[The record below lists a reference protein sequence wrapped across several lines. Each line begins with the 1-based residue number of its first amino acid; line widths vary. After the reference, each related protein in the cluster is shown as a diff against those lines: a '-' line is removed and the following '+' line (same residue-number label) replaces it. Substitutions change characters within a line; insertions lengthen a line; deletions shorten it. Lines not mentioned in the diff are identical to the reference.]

1 MDRIK
6 HRTRDAAAK
15 AGEWK
20 DESRKKGKRLD
31 NEEGW
36 NGAGLCELELKIR
49 MDVGLIG
56 NMEEKKD
63 REKLNFKIGNDTKG
77 QSRITDGLKV
87 KSVYGEITSEE
98 TLQKEV
104 EAVNVIRKLPARE
117 ESVSQL
123 DVSEYLVLLK
133 ALRINLPKG
142 VLNPEVIMLS
152 HNADIIKKAQD
163 VVTDLESFKFQFN
176 SIPRLG
182 CRKVKNSLA
191 LKNNGNVLEMTMM
204 IFFKKSKDSEKTL
217 RAKWSENTSNTVCGF
232 SFRHKYKTT
241 AISAPALYAT
251 TQTRSWKHL
260 KVGDNV
266 ANIGEGV
273 TVNIKTIEEKEY
285 RNESSLSPTSQNF
298 GNFFQN
304 PADEIECLKFFHEL
318 GEIGKDQKL
327 RYTRNT
333 KVEFGFLSG
342 KLDFL
347 ADITDSNVN
356 ANAKGAER
364 DKILIECKGTT
375 GDMVGKLFT
384 KPNNDS
390 RRAQLDEKHEY
401 CCQIQAY
408 MYILNKSAEQTQG
421 FTSNRAVMVIRHYHK
436 NGENPRDFYW
446 NFLEKNETL
455 QQQIDELCAFCQEEV
470 LACFL
475 AVLNL
480 IFQLEI

>member
-6 HRTRDAAAK
+6 HRTWDAAAK

-20 DESRKKGKRLD
+20 EESRKKGKLLD

-49 MDVGLIG
+49 MEVGLIG

-87 KSVYGEITSEE
+87 KSVHGEITSEE
-98 TLQKEV
+98 TSQKEV
-104 EAVNVIRKLPARE
+104 QAVNVIRKLPARE

-142 VLNPEVIMLS
+142 VLNPKVILLS
-152 HNADIIKKAQD
+152 QNADIIEKAQN
-163 VVTDLESFKFQFN
+163 VVKDLESFKLQFN

-191 LKNNGNVLEMTMM
+191 LKNNGNVLEMTLM
-204 IFFKKSKDSEKTL
+204 IFFRKSKDSEKTL
-217 RAKWSENTSNTVCGF
+217 RAKWSENTSNTVCRFG
-232 SFRHKYKTT
+232 FRHKYKTT

-251 TQTRSWKHL
+251 RQTRSWKHL
-260 KVGDNV
+260 QVGVNV
-266 ANIGEGV
+266 PNISKGV

-285 RNESSLSPTSQNF
+285 RSESTLSPTSQNF

-318 GEIGKDQKL
+318 GEIGRDQNL
-327 RYTRNT
+327 SYTRNT

-347 ADITDSNVN
+347 ADITDN

-390 RRAQLDEKHEY
+390 RRAQLDETHEY

-446 NFLEKNETL
+446 NFLEKNETV

>member
-1 MDRIK
+1 MDHIK
-6 HRTRDAAAK
+6 HRTQDGAAK

-20 DESRKKGKRLD
+20 DERWKKGKRLD
-31 NEEGW
+31 NKEGW

-49 MDVGLIG
+49 MEVGLTG
-56 NMEEKKD
+56 NMEERKD
-63 REKLNFKIGNDTKG
+63 REKQNFKIVGNDTKG
-77 QSRITDGLKV
+77 QSRIIDGLKV
-87 KSVYGEITSEE
+87 KSGYGKIR
-98 TLQKEV
+98 TLKKEV
-104 EAVNVIRKLPARE
+104 KAANVIMKLPARE

-142 VLNPEVIMLS
+142 VLNPKVIKLS
-152 HNADIIKKAQD
+152 HNANIIQKAQD
-163 VVTDLESFKFQFN
+163 IVKDLESFKLQFN
-176 SIPRLG
+176 CIPRLG

-191 LKNNGNVLEMTMM
+191 LKNNGKVLEMTMM
-204 IFFKKSKDSEKTL
+204 IFFKKIKDTEKTL
-217 RAKWSENTSNTVCGF
+217 RAKWRENTSNAVCGF

-241 AISAPALYAT
+241 AISTPAMYAT

-260 KVGDNV
+260 EVGDNV
-266 ANIGEGV
+266 ANVSEGV
-273 TVNIKTIEEKEY
+273 AVNIKTIEEKEY
-285 RNESSLSPTSQNF
+285 HNESSLSQSSPKF
-298 GNFFQN
+298 GHFFQN

-318 GEIGKDQKL
+318 GEIGNEQKV
-327 RYTRNT
+327 RYTRYT
-333 KVEFGFLSG
+333 KVDFGFLSG
-342 KLDFL
+342 RLDFL
-347 ADITDSNVN
+347 ADITDSKVN
-356 ANAKGAER
+356 ANAKGSER
-364 DKILIECKGTT
+364 DKMLIECKGTA

-401 CCQIQAY
+401 CCQVQAY
-408 MYILNKSAEQTQG
+408 MYILNKSAKQTQG
-421 FTSNRAVMVIRHYHK
+421 FTSDRAVMVIRHYHK
-436 NGENPRDFYW
+436 NGQNPRDFYW
-446 NFLEKNETL
+446 NFLEKNETV